1 MSLSVMIAVLGS
13 RRHRPGR
20 ERVLERVAGDGPVF
34 PYEST
39 QFVGLVRDVVESF
52 GAGCHNLDLA

>member
-1 MSLSVMIAVLGS
+1 MIAVLGS